1 MIKLVL
7 KMAKLKSNNGFTI
20 IEVLIVMIIAFGTGS
35 LLINPKSIKPN
46 NSQAFISST
55 IHAQYM
61 ALYQKTSVQLES
73 NILTEFP
80 IQFNEKGNINMGQT
94 IVFGTKKVILM
105 LGTGRIHEKRI
116 YDD

>member
-1 MIKLVL
+1 
-7 KMAKLKSNNGFTI
+7 MAKLRSNNGFTL
-20 IEVLIVMIIAFGTGS
+20 IEVLVVMITVFGTGS
-35 LLINPKSIKPN
+35 LLINPKSLKPH
-46 NSQAFISST
+46 NSQAFISSI
-55 IHAQYM
+55 IHTQYM
-61 ALYQKTSVQLES
+61 ALYQKRSTQLES

-94 IVFGTKKVILM
+94 IAFGTKRVILM